1 MADAEAPGNLEVLRD
16 FVNTWDEEERTEA
29 LTSPAA
35 LAAWLRERA
44 LLDAAAPDVRPAD
57 LRRAV
62 EVREAFRAV
71 LLAHNGAHG
80 GGEDPAAILD
90 AAAPRAR
97 LRLACAPDA
106 GTRLVADAPGVD
118 GALGRLL
125 AVVHEAEAD
134 GSWSR
139 LKACA
144 QDDCRWAFY
153 DRTKNHSRRW
163 CSMADCGNRA
173 KARTYRERHAG
184 DA

>member
-16 FVNTWDEEERTEA
+16 FVNTWDEEERSEE

-35 LAAWLRERA
+35 LTDWLRERA
-44 LLDAAAPDVRPAD
+44 LLDAAAPAARPAD

-62 EVREAFRAV
+62 EVREAFREV
-71 LLAHNGAHG
+71 LLTHNGTHG
-80 GGEDPAAILD
+80 EVEDPAGVLD
-90 AAAPRAR
+90 AAAHRAR
-97 LRLACAPDA
+97 LRLAFAA
-106 GTRLVADAPGVD
+106 GAGSRLVAEAPGVD

-134 GSWSR
+134 GSWAR

-184 DA
+184 DT